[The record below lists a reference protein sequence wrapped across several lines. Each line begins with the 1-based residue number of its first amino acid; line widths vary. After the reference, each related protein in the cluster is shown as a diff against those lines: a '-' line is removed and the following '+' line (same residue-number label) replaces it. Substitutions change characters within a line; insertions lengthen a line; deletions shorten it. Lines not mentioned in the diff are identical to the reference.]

1 MLRSCFQERVKDLG
15 DRKDYVLLLAKYV
28 KQIDFFKKDFD
39 FGESMMKMYI
49 FADIVGRQLIK
60 QGTMSDL
67 MQAMRH
73 TEVTKASVQ
82 FVGVRSGNAQVM
94 LKPSRKGHGPGVPQK
109 KVTVQEMIE
118 EIKEKFHI
126 TDEEALFI
134 REVTEQKLR
143 DPDVK
148 DTVDRN
154 KNDDDYLFGTY
165 RKQVHNQISDV
176 YLEHGRYEEVADA
189 KYQDDGAIF
198 DSMAAVIIQT
208 LRAA

>member
-1 MLRSCFQERVKDLG
+1 
-15 DRKDYVLLLAKYV
+15 
-28 KQIDFFKKDFD
+28 
-39 FGESMMKMYI
+39 
-49 FADIVGRQLIK
+49 
-60 QGTMSDL
+60 MSEL

-82 FVGVRSGNAQVM
+82 FVGVRSGNGQVV

-109 KVTVQEMIE
+109 KVTVQEMID
-118 EIKEKFHI
+118 EIKAKFQI

-134 REVTEQKLR
+134 REVTEQKLQ

-154 KNDDDYLFGTY
+154 KTDDDYLFGTY
-165 RKQVHNQISDV
+165 CKQVHNQISDIYV
-176 YLEHGRYEEVADA
+176 EHGRYEEVADP